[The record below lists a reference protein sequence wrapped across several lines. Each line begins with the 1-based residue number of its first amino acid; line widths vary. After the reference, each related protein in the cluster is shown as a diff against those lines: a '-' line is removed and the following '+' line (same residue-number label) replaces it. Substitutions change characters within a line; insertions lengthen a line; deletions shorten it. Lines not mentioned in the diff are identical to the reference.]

1 MTYDGAG
8 REASRVASTPA
19 GVLSLSFSDFDAAG
33 RPCAIDAGSAG
44 SKTRVFDQAGRLSSE
59 SGYGYA
65 SDPAVPGAE
74 LSYNGNTGRLEAE
87 AYRFAFGGRTDSVR
101 SYAYTADGRLASASI
116 SGMPDAAYAY
126 EPGTGNLIGIKRGSE
141 PTTTLAYEQG
151 SGRIAAL
158 LSQGATQTVFSF
170 DSRGRRASQGT
181 PASPQTVR
189 FFYDDA
195 DRLVGYSD
203 ASRGVSASYAYDAYG
218 QRLRSVVA
226 SGSLVT
232 TTTYAYDGLSL
243 LYATTVRSD
252 GTTESV
258 AYLYD
263 AAGAPLAGI
272 YEGSAAAAPVA
283 FFIATTVRGD
293 VAELLDSSG
302 APFALYSY
310 DAYGNPGQVRTA
322 ATARI
327 SAPLAAAVARAN
339 ALRYAGYAFDAHSG
353 LYYLSKRYYDPA
365 TAQFLTKDPAK
376 ADGEESPYQYCAGD
390 PVGKVD
396 PSGEWE
402 KEFHRD
408 MSRCVAAHLGLKSRY
423 CDEIA
428 AGAKQVDENLA
439 LTSIPFTPGYGLH
452 FNVWLPVTQR
462 ALIPEAAYYMPD
474 RSDSR
479 LYYSSMLRRLAEEAV
494 SRGLYR
500 DAARMLGWGLHAR
513 QDAYAHGNLIQHAG
527 WKKCDSTSWWSP
539 WEKRKGLPRGW
550 RARMATYASKAYL
563 QGFKYLGRLK

>member
-1 MTYDGAG
+1 M
-8 REASRVASTPA
+8 
-19 GVLSLSFSDFDAAG
+19 
-33 RPCAIDAGSAG
+33 
-44 SKTRVFDQAGRLSSE
+44 
-59 SGYGYA
+59 
-65 SDPAVPGAE
+65 
-74 LSYNGNTGRLEAE
+74 
-87 AYRFAFGGRTDSVR
+87 R
-101 SYAYTADGRLASASI
+101 SYAYTADGRLAFASI

-141 PTTTLAYEQG
+141 PTATLAYEQG

-181 PASPQTVR
+181 PASPQAVR
-189 FFYDDA
+189 FTYDDA

-218 QRLRSVVA
+218 QRVRSVVA

-272 YEGSAAAAPVA
+272 YEGSASASPVA
-283 FFIATTVRGD
+283 FFIATTARGD

-310 DAYGNPGQVRTA
+310 DAYGNPGQVSTA

-327 SAPLAAAVARAN
+327 SAPLAEAIAEAN
-339 ALRYAGYAFDAHSG
+339 ALRYAGYAYDAHSG
-353 LYYLSKRYYDPA
+353 LYCLSKRYYDPA

-390 PVGKVD
+390 PAGKVD
-396 PSGEWE
+396 PSGEWANPWSWSNE
-402 KEFHRD
+402 KSTRLTLVCGDVVKVGFGIAQFAWAAMHGGSPPDDWGEDYLYKLRVTVRVGFASD
-408 MSRCVAAHLGLKSRY
+408 VGYTQVSVAWKSLAKLRLSCADIRPRLRITAETYRGRFRGLR
-423 CDEIA
+423 
-428 AGAKQVDENLA
+428 GAKVRTVRDVFNRRAVGRSTCLKVPGGDEVSFVHVKLELLVFGGRRWPSERDWN
-439 LTSIPFTPGYGLH
+439 SLH
-452 FNVWLPVTQR
+452 FYRARRLQR
-462 ALIPEAAYYMPD
+462 A
-474 RSDSR
+474 
-479 LYYSSMLRRLAEEAV
+479 
-494 SRGLYR
+494 
-500 DAARMLGWGLHAR
+500 
-513 QDAYAHGNLIQHAG
+513 GNLV
-527 WKKCDSTSWWSP
+527 
-539 WEKRKGLPRGW
+539 
-550 RARMATYASKAYL
+550 M
-563 QGFKYLGRLK
+563 